1 MDVSIILVNYKTER
15 LLLAA
20 IESVIEKSQ
29 GFFYEIIV
37 ADNHS
42 GDDSGRIIAQK
53 TWPVQITY
61 IPLDDNLGF
70 GRANNE
76 GIRVATGRYI
86 FLLNTDTL
94 LINNAVQIM
103 VEYMDSHPSV
113 GICGG
118 NLYDQQMRPVH
129 SFARMP
135 SIFDEICELSLGII
149 PTITEG
155 KNRGFN
161 HTDRPRRV
169 GYITGADMMIR
180 RTALNTAGWFDPD
193 FFMYYEEVELTG
205 RIKKLGYQV
214 VSIPQA
220 KIIHYESLSSGS
232 SENKIRMRMK
242 SRRIYFDKVHG
253 ARYRHAADFL
263 FLANLVIRSFL
274 FQILGYSERATN
286 YRTQYRIFKSCN
298 E

>member
-1 MDVSIILVNYKTER
+1 MDVSIILVNYKTEQ

-29 GFFYEIIV
+29 GFLYEIIV
-37 ADNHS
+37 VDNHS
-42 GDDSGRIIAQK
+42 DDDSGRIIAQK
-53 TWPVQITY
+53 SWPVQITY

-76 GIRVATGRYI
+76 GIRIATGRYV

-94 LINNAVQIM
+94 LINNAIKTM
-103 VEYMDSHPSV
+103 VDYMDGHLSV

-149 PTITEG
+149 PKITEG

-161 HTDRPRRV
+161 HTGRPKRV

-180 RTALNTAGWFDPD
+180 RTALDAAGWFDPD
-193 FFMYYEEVELTG
+193 FFMYYEEVELTE
-205 RIKKLGYQV
+205 RIKKLGYQIISV
-214 VSIPQA
+214 PQA
-220 KIIHYESLSSGS
+220 RIIHYESLSSGS
-232 SENKIRMRMK
+232 NESKIRMRMK

-253 ARYRHAADFL
+253 VRYRHAAG
-263 FLANLVIRSFL
+263 V
-274 FQILGYSERATN
+274 
-286 YRTQYRIFKSCN
+286 
-298 E
+298 

>member
-1 MDVSIILVNYKTER
+1 MDVSIILVNYKTEQ

-29 GFFYEIIV
+29 GFLYEIIV
-37 ADNHS
+37 VDNHS
-42 GDDSGRIIAQK
+42 DDDSGRIIAQK
-53 TWPVQITY
+53 SWPIQITY

-76 GIRVATGRYI
+76 GIRIATGRYV

-94 LINNAVQIM
+94 LINNAIKTM
-103 VEYMDSHPSV
+103 VDYMDGHLSV

-149 PTITEG
+149 PKITEG

-161 HTDRPRRV
+161 HTGRPKRV

-180 RTALNTAGWFDPD
+180 RTALDAAGWFDPD
-193 FFMYYEEVELTG
+193 FFMYYEEVELTE
-205 RIKKLGYQV
+205 RIKKLGYQIISV
-214 VSIPQA
+214 PQA
-220 KIIHYESLSSGS
+220 RIIHYESLSSGS
-232 SENKIRMRMK
+232 NESKIRMRMK
-242 SRRIYFDKVHG
+242 SRRIYFDKVNG
-253 ARYRHAADFL
+253 VRYRHAADFL
-263 FLANLVIRSFL
+263 FLANLVIRFFL
-274 FQILGYSERATN
+274 FQTLGYAERATN
-286 YRTQYRIFKSCN
+286 YRTQYQIFKSCN

>member
-1 MDVSIILVNYKTER
+1 
-15 LLLAA
+15 
-20 IESVIEKSQ
+20 
-29 GFFYEIIV
+29 
-37 ADNHS
+37 
-42 GDDSGRIIAQK
+42 
-53 TWPVQITY
+53 
-61 IPLDDNLGF
+61 
-70 GRANNE
+70 
-76 GIRVATGRYI
+76 
-86 FLLNTDTL
+86 
-94 LINNAVQIM
+94 
-103 VEYMDSHPSV
+103 
-113 GICGG
+113 
-118 NLYDQQMRPVH
+118 
-129 SFARMP
+129 
-135 SIFDEICELSLGII
+135 
-149 PTITEG
+149 
-155 KNRGFN
+155 
-161 HTDRPRRV
+161 
-169 GYITGADMMIR
+169 MMIR

>member
-1 MDVSIILVNYKTER
+1 MDVSIILVNYKTEQ

-29 GFFYEIIV
+29 GFLYEIIV
-37 ADNHS
+37 VDNHS
-42 GDDSGRIIAQK
+42 DDDSGRIIAQK
-53 TWPVQITY
+53 SWPVQITY
-61 IPLDDNLGF
+61 ISLDDNLGF

-76 GIRVATGRYI
+76 GIRIATGRYV

-94 LINNAVQIM
+94 LINNAIKTM
-103 VEYMDSHPSV
+103 VDYMDGHLSV

-149 PTITEG
+149 PKITEG

-161 HTDRPRRV
+161 HTGRPKRV

-180 RTALNTAGWFDPD
+180 RTALDAAGWFDPD

-205 RIKKLGYQV
+205 RIIKLGYQI
-214 VSIPQA
+214 VSVPQA
-220 KIIHYESLSSGS
+220 RIIHYESQSSGS
-232 SENKIRMRMK
+232 NENKIRMRMQ
-242 SRRIYFDKVHG
+242 SRRIYFDKVYG
-253 ARYRHAADFL
+253 VRYRHAADFL
-263 FLANLVIRSFL
+263 FLANMAIRSFL
-274 FQILGYSERATN
+274 FQILGYPERAMN

-298 E
+298 G

>member
-1 MDVSIILVNYKTER
+1 MDVSIILVNYKTEQ

-29 GFFYEIIV
+29 GFLYEIIV
-37 ADNHS
+37 VDNHS
-42 GDDSGRIIAQK
+42 DDDSGRIIAQK
-53 TWPVQITY
+53 SWPVQITY

-76 GIRVATGRYI
+76 GIRIATGRYV

-94 LINNAVQIM
+94 LINNAIKTM
-103 VEYMDSHPSV
+103 VDYMDGHLSV

-149 PTITEG
+149 QKITEG

-161 HTDRPRRV
+161 HTGRPKRV

-180 RTALNTAGWFDPD
+180 RTALDAAGWFDPD
-193 FFMYYEEVELTG
+193 FFMYYEEVELTE
-205 RIKKLGYQV
+205 RIKKLGYQIISV
-214 VSIPQA
+214 PQA
-220 KIIHYESLSSGS
+220 RIIHYESLSSGS
-232 SENKIRMRMK
+232 NESKIRMRMK

-253 ARYRHAADFL
+253 VRYRHAADFL
-263 FLANLVIRSFL
+263 FLANLVIRFFL
-274 FQILGYSERATN
+274 FQTLGYSERATN
-286 YRTQYRIFKSCN
+286 YRTQYQIFKSCN